1 MEKNFLK
8 SNKGSVSLE
17 TAFMVVVLFPALYF
31 MVTIFGMAYV
41 YTGKAI
47 ETTNSVANVINNW
60 DKWRFDKKIATN
72 SFFIGALLD
81 NINSATGPSLI
92 DSKVP
97 VYNNGNFKYRI
108 YAGFIS
114 GKTLTQ
120 CAIFKSLSSD
130 TNLFK
135 SDPALDVPTLS
146 VDGPVWIVQS
156 SIIIRKQTFTHTTVR
171 RPSLQEI
178 NFLDNKG
185 NSFKCSAGFTP
196 RVEFS
201 L

>member
-1 MEKNFLK
+1 MAKNFLK

-81 NINSATGPSLI
+81 NINSATGPSL
-92 DSKVP
+92 
-97 VYNNGNFKYRI
+97 I